1 MKVVAAKDQKAF
13 LDHYRIRG
21 EVFIKEQNIPWELEF
36 DDDDYQSV
44 LFVLYDRNIPIG
56 AARLCGDKVGRVA
69 VLKEERKKKAGTI
82 LMEHLEEHARQA
94 GLKELFL
101 GAQTYIIPFY
111 ESLGYEAYGGTYL
124 DAGIEHRKMKK
135 RL

>member
-1 MKVVAAKDQKAF
+1 MKVIVAKDQKAF

-21 EVFIKEQNIPWELEF
+21 EVFIKEQEIPWELEF
-36 DDDDYQSV
+36 DKDDYQSV
-44 LFVLYDRNIPIG
+44 LFVLYDNGTPIG

-69 VLKEERKKKAGTI
+69 VLEEHRRKNSGTF
-82 LMEHLEEHARQA
+82 LMEHLEEHARIM
-94 GLKELFL
+94 GYKELFL

-111 ESLGYEAYGGTYL
+111 EALGYEAYGEIYL

-135 RL
+135 KL